1 VKELKND
8 ENLPIINKTKSPTK
22 GEEKVQD
29 GRTHK
34 SWQAKNTPNRAN
46 HKGNKKK
53 SST

>member
-34 SWQAKNTPNRAN
+34 SWQAKITPNRAN
-46 HKGNKKK
+46 CKGNKKK